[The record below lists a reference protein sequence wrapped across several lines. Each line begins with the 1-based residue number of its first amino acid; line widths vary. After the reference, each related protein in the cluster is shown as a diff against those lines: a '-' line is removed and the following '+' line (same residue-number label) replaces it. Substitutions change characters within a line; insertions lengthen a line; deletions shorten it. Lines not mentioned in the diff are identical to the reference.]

1 MRIAF
6 YAPMK
11 TPAHPVPSGERQMA
25 RLLWAALEKAGHQ
38 VQLASSFR
46 SYDAGGC
53 IRRQRRLAA
62 IGKRLA
68 DRMIARYRSG
78 PAAERPQMWFTYHLY
93 HKAPDWLGATVSNA
107 LDIPYLVAEASS
119 APKQAQGPWADGYAA
134 ANQAIAA
141 ADLVIILNRSD
152 RRCLVPL
159 VTAPDRLASLPPFI
173 DTALFLRAAADRRHH
188 RLELAQRLGLD
199 ANEPVLLAVA
209 MMRPGDKLRSY
220 QILAGALKR
229 IVDRPWTLV
238 VGGDGPARADVTRA
252 LAAISGRVRWLG
264 LIHEHALPATYAAA
278 DLFAWPAVNEAY
290 GLAFLEAQAAG
301 LAVVGGDCGGVPD
314 VVADGETGWLVPVG
328 DAPAFADAVAGLLDD
343 RTRRRKMA
351 RRATSRAAT
360 RHDLAP
366 ASEALAALMDPFV
379 CAGVP
384 A

>member
-38 VQLASSFR
+38 VDLASSFR

-53 IRRQRRLAA
+53 ARRQRRLAA
-62 IGKRLA
+62 IGARLA

-78 PAAERPQMWFTYHLY
+78 PATERPQLWFTYHLY
-93 HKAPDWLGATVSNA
+93 HKAPDWLGPRVSRA
-107 LDIPYLVAEASS
+107 LAIPYIVAEASS

-134 ANQAIAA
+134 ANRAIAA

-152 RRCLVPL
+152 RPCLTPL
-159 VTAPDRLASLPPFI
+159 LAAPHRLASLPPFI
-173 DTALFLRAAADRRHH
+173 DAAPFLRAAADRAHH
-188 RLELAQRLGLD
+188 RLVLAQRLGLD
-199 ANEPVLLAVA
+199 ANEPVLLTVA

-220 QILAGALKR
+220 RILAAALKR
-229 IVDRPWTLV
+229 LADRPWTLV
-238 VGGDGPARADVTRA
+238 VGGDGPARADVIQA
-252 LAAISGRVRWLG
+252 LAAIGGRVRWLG
-264 LIHEHALPATYAAA
+264 LMHEHALPAVYAAA
-278 DLFAWPAVNEAY
+278 DLFVWPAVNEAY

-301 LAVVGGDCGGVPD
+301 LAVVGGRCGGVPD
-314 VVADGETGWLVPVG
+314 IVANGETGWLVPVG
-328 DAPAFADAVAGLLDD
+328 DAPAFAGAVARLLDD
-343 RTRRRKMA
+343 CARRRDMA
-351 RRATSRAAT
+351 RRATLRAAT

-366 ASEALAALMDPFV
+366 ASQALVALMDPMV
-379 CAGVP
+379 HTGAP